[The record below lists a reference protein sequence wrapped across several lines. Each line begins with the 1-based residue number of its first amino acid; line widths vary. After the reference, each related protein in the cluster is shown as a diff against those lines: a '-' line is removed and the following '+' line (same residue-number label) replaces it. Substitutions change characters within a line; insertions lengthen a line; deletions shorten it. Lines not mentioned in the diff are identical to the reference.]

1 MIATRRQFLKTGV
14 AGSLLLGCAG
24 WLNAAGARP
33 LSDAEREMLGALT
46 NALLDGA
53 LPTDLAARRGAL
65 PTDLAARRR
74 LIAVT
79 IDGIAVE
86 IAGLSLASQKEI
98 GELFGLLVLA
108 PGRRFLAGVGRPWRE
123 AAAGD
128 VVEFLQAWRS
138 SRLSLLQSAYAALHD
153 LTFGAWYARPDTWE
167 AIGYPGPPRGYF

>member
-1 MIATRRQFLKTGV
+1 MIAARRQFLKTGL

-53 LPTDLAARRGAL
+53 LPTDLAARR
-65 PTDLAARRR
+65 R

-98 GELFGLLVLA
+98 GELFGLLVSHPA
-108 PGRRFLAGVGRPWRE
+108 GGSWPGSASLGARRQPATSSSFCKP
-123 AAAGD
+123 GD
-128 VVEFLQAWRS
+128 RAV
-138 SRLSLLQSAYAALHD
+138 
-153 LTFGAWYARPDTWE
+153 
-167 AIGYPGPPRGYF
+167 

>member
-1 MIATRRQFLKTGV
+1 MIAARRQFLKTGL

-53 LPTDLAARRGAL
+53 LPTDLAARR
-65 PTDLAARRR
+65 R

-79 IDGIAVE
+79 IDGIAAE

-108 PGRRFLAGVGRPWRE
+108 PGRRFLAGVGKPWRE

-128 VVEFLQAWRS
+128 VRGGER
-138 SRLSLLQSAYAALHD
+138 RD
-153 LTFGAWYARPDTWE
+153 LWYRRT
-167 AIGYPGPPRGYF
+167 R